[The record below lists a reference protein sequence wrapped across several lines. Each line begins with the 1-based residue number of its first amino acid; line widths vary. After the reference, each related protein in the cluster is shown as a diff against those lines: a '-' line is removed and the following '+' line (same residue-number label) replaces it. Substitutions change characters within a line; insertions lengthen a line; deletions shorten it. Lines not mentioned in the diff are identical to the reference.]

1 MSRGLGDVYKRQ
13 GFMPCETLMQALFFG
28 KMLQSKKHFVIELK
42 EQQKVIGNIGLY
54 EVSPH
59 QAGLVFEVGYVL
71 NQNYWHKG
79 YMTEALRALSQLAQ
93 KKGAVGLEARVA
105 KRNQASIKLLERCGF
120 RVVEKYVVNE
130 WFVVKENRSQLLF
143 YKQL

>member
-1 MSRGLGDVYKRQ
+1 
-13 GFMPCETLMQALFFG
+13 
-28 KMLQSKKHFVIELK
+28 MLQSKKHFVIELK

-79 YMTEALRALSQLAQ
+79 YMTEALGALSQFAQ
-93 KKGAVGLEARVA
+93 K
-105 KRNQASIKLLERCGF
+105 RCS
-120 RVVEKYVVNE
+120 
-130 WFVVKENRSQLLF
+130 RSRSTSR
-143 YKQL
+143 